1 MSTLFSPFM
10 LRSLVL
16 PNRIA
21 ISPMC
26 QYSADHGKATAWHLL
41 HLGHLALSGAA
52 MLCLEAT
59 AVEPDGRITS
69 ADLGLWDDATEAAL
83 VPVLAAIRQH
93 SPIAVVVQLSHAGRK
108 ASSHVPWEGGQQ
120 VPLAQGGWLAHAPS
134 SLPQKD
140 GELSPQALDAA
151 GLLRVRDAFVAAAR
165 RSERLGMDGIELHAA
180 HGYLLHQF
188 LSPLSNQ
195 RTDGYGGSLENRMRF
210 PLEVFEAV
218 RAAFPAN
225 KPVGIRVSAS
235 DWVDGGW
242 DIAQTIAFAQALK
255 TRGLDWIDV
264 SSGGISPLQQIPLTA
279 GYQVP
284 FAQAVKQATGLPTM
298 AVGLIN
304 EAQQADDI
312 LASGQADMVALGRA
326 ILYDPRW
333 PWHAA
338 ATLGGTIQA
347 PPQYWR
353 SAPRGL
359 NGIFGEI
366 TIGGR

>member
-1 MSTLFSPFM
+1 MSTLFSPFA

-52 MLCLEAT
+52 LLCLEAT

-69 ADLGLWDDATEAAL
+69 ADLGLWDDATQTAL

-93 SPIAVVVQLSHAGRK
+93 SKIAVVVQLAHAGRK
-108 ASSHVPWEGGQQ
+108 ASSHAPWDGGQQ

-134 SLPQKD
+134 AVPQKD
-140 GELSPQALDAA
+140 GELAPQALDAA

-165 RSERLGMDGIELHAA
+165 RAEHLGIDGIELHAA
-180 HGYLLHQF
+180 HGYLMHSF
-188 LSPLSNQ
+188 LSPISNQ
-195 RTDGYGGSLENRMRF
+195 RTDAYGGSLENRMRF
-210 PLEVFEAV
+210 PLELFAAV
-218 RAAFPAN
+218 RAAFPAH

-235 DWVDGGW
+235 DWVAGGW
-242 DIAQTIAFAQALK
+242 DIDQTITFAQELK
-255 TRGLDWIDV
+255 KLGVDWIDV
-264 SSGGISPLQQIPLTA
+264 SSGGISPLQKIPLTA

-284 FAQAVKQATGLPTM
+284 FAQAIKAATGLPTM
-298 AVGLIN
+298 AVGLIT
-304 EAQQADDI
+304 EPQQAEDI
-312 LASGQADMVALGRA
+312 VASGQADMVALGRA
-326 ILYDPRW
+326 MLYDPRW

-338 ATLGGTIQA
+338 AALSATIQA

-353 SAPRGL
+353 SAPHGL
-359 NGIFGEI
+359 NSIFGK
-366 TIGGR
+366 TVLGGR